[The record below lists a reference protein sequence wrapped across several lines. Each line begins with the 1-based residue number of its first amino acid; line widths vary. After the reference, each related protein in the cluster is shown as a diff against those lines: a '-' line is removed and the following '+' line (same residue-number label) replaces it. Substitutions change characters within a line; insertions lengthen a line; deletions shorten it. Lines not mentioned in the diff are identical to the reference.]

1 VAVRPPLLVI
11 ADFDGTLSPGSRDPG
26 AARIEPGARRAL
38 RRLAAIAAARPDR
51 LHLAVLTGRT
61 VADVAERTRVGG
73 IDYLGDHGLQ
83 HGRLPRGSRGPV
95 AVTPEAGFE
104 GYAPHAEALAA
115 GVTLELGSP
124 SWLFVERKGPS
135 VAFHVRQADDIPA
148 ARAAVLAAILA
159 VEARDGLGDHGLEPY
174 RGRSVVDLRPRD
186 AGGKGEAAARLIATS
201 GAGAAISF
209 GDDLSDTDAFDS
221 VIAARDE
228 RRLEVGLIV
237 AVHGRVS
244 TPPEILARA
253 DLVVASAR
261 DVGRMLAAIARRVER
276 EGPTG

>member
-1 VAVRPPLLVI
+1 VI

-38 RRLAAIAAARPDR
+38 RRLAAIAAGRPDR
-51 LHLAVLTGRT
+51 LHVAVLTGRT
-61 VADVAERTRVGG
+61 VADVAERARVGG

-83 HGRLPRGSRGPV
+83 HGRLPRGGRGPIT
-95 AVTPEAGFE
+95 VTPESGFE
-104 GYAPHAEALAA
+104 GYTPHAEALAT
-115 GVTLELGSP
+115 GVTRELGTP
-124 SWLFVERKGPS
+124 PWLFVERKGPS

-159 VEARDGLGDHGLEPY
+159 VEERDGLGDHGLEPY

-186 AGGKGEAAARLIATS
+186 AGGKGDAAARLIAATD
-201 GAGAAISF
+201 AGAAISF
-209 GDDLSDTDAFDS
+209 GDDLSDTDAFDA
-221 VIAARDE
+221 VIAARDGG
-228 RRLEVGLIV
+228 RLEVGLIV

-261 DVGRMLAAIARRVER
+261 DVGRMLAAIARRLER
-276 EGPTG
+276 DGSTG